1 VQVNKFLL
9 EILMHND
16 GFILKNVHVILSLSR
31 KKKCKKKR
39 KKGKKEGHNLSLSFS
54 AKQSKN
60 VLVFYRF
67 IG

>member
-1 VQVNKFLL
+1 MLFYLYQ
-9 EILMHND
+9 E
-16 GFILKNVHVILSLSR
+16 
-31 KKKCKKKR
+31 KKKCKKKE
-39 KKGKKEGHNLSLSFS
+39 KKGEKEGHNLSLSFS